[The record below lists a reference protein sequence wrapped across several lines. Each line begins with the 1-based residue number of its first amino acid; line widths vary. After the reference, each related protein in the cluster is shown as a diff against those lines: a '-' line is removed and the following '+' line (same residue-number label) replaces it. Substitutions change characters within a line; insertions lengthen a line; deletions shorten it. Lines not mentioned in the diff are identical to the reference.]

1 MAETG
6 TGATGRGSAVRA
18 FLAAN
23 SFFGGMSEP
32 HLDRLAALGRVRR
45 CAAGESLFFQDDPG
59 DSLIVILSGTVK
71 IARIGDDGR
80 ETVLNFLGPGDVL
93 GEIAVLDGG
102 ARSASAGM
110 IAAGE
115 VFVILRRDLMP
126 ALEAS
131 PGALLELVAVL
142 CEKLRA
148 ASEAAEASRRGMG
161 HRFAAGLLRLAGQH
175 GRRTAEGIEIRLSA
189 SQQDLGTYLGLSR
202 ENASRE
208 IARLSRAGVLSAS
221 RGRIVILDMEG
232 LERALDEPEG

>member
-6 TGATGRGSAVRA
+6 TGGTGRGDAVRA

-23 SFFGGMSEP
+23 SFFGGMSEV

-45 CAAGESLFFQDDPG
+45 CTAGESLFFQDDPG

-71 IARIGDDGR
+71 VARIGDDGR

-131 PGALLELVAVL
+131 PG
-142 CEKLRA
+142 
-148 ASEAAEASRRGMG
+148 
-161 HRFAAGLLRLAGQH
+161 
-175 GRRTAEGIEIRLSA
+175 
-189 SQQDLGTYLGLSR
+189 
-202 ENASRE
+202 
-208 IARLSRAGVLSAS
+208 
-221 RGRIVILDMEG
+221 
-232 LERALDEPEG
+232 